1 MIVIKVLKY
10 SIFIFAITLIFG
22 LIYFCKKIGTITF
35 FESIVTFNFFDDM
48 IISSFS
54 DSMMTSLYVL
64 FNMAIDN
71 DLTKGIKNLVIIQ
84 KFINNIVLAICAAFI
99 FQDMV
104 TQKPSLVFPPKLFL
118 RRRTSHNCEEKLAL
132 VFILGN
138 AYGYKYKLYN
148 VTAELTY
155 IYKKKKDLNV
165 NTQLKYS
172 VQTLVNYNSF
182 YFYAKDFPPDFVDC
196 ILSQNEHEPGQMNIV
211 IHGTFGPY
219 LHSFVKEVTYY
230 TSDIVI
236 VKTIKPKI
244 DNESIRIRLIKKMMF
259 LKKYIQLHFED
270 IVPFRTKYVD
280 LSAYEACSNEERQS
294 IIDELKVNKNSI
306 TKNNSFK
313 SSFRLKRKAFQNI
326 RPVVSRKKRGSPRM
340 VRVVSKRD

>member
-1 MIVIKVLKY
+1 MVAIKILKY

-22 LIYFCKKIGTITF
+22 LIYSCKKIDA
-35 FESIVTFNFFDDM
+35 SNFFKNITTSNLFNDI
-48 IISSFS
+48 IISSLS
-54 DSMMTSLYVL
+54 DGLMTSLYIL
-64 FNMAIDN
+64 FNMSVDN
-71 DLTKGIKNLVIIQ
+71 DLMKDIKNLVIIQ
-84 KFINNIVLAICAAFI
+84 KFINNIALAICAAFI

-104 TQKPSLVFPPKLFL
+104 TQKPSLIFPSKLFL

-138 AYGYKYKLYN
+138 AHGYKYKLYN
-148 VTAELTY
+148 ITAELTY

-196 ILSQNEHEPGQMNIV
+196 ILSQNDHEPGQMNIV

-230 TSDIVI
+230 TSDIMI
-236 VKTIKPKI
+236 VKTAKPETDEK
-244 DNESIRIRLIKKMMF
+244 SIRIKLIKKIIF
-259 LKKYIQLHFED
+259 LKKYIQSHLLD
-270 IVPFRTKYVD
+270 ISPLRTKYIN
-280 LSAYEACSNEERQS
+280 LSPYEPCSNEERQS
-294 IIDELKVNKNSI
+294 IIDELKLNKNSI
-306 TKNNSFK
+306 TKNSNFK
-313 SSFRLKRKAFQNI
+313 SNLRLKRKTFQKI
-326 RPVVSRKKRGSPRM
+326 HPVVSRKKRGSPRNA
-340 VRVVSKRD
+340 RGCF